1 MQAIRFAVLYTALAL
16 GANAAWAETA
26 PTGPDLAQI
35 EALKAG
41 DMKKLV
47 FLGEPA
53 PVPDLAFTD
62 ENDGTHSLSDW
73 RGKYVLV
80 NFWATWC
87 APCRKELGSLD
98 RLQGELGGDKF
109 AVLTIASGPN
119 PLPAINK
126 LFADEGIAHL
136 PKLRDP
142 SQALARAM
150 AVFGLPV
157 SILIDPEGHEIARL
171 IGDAQ
176 WDSAEAKAIITAL
189 TTAAP

>member
-16 GANAAWAETA
+16 GANAAWAENA
-26 PTGPDLAQI
+26 PSGPDLAQI

-47 FLGEPA
+47 FLTEPA
-53 PVPDLAFTD
+53 KTPDLPFTD
-62 ENDGTHSLSDW
+62 ENDGTHSLPDW
-73 RGKYVLV
+73 QGKYVLV

-98 RLQGELGGDKF
+98 RLEGELGGDRF
-109 AVLTIASGPN
+109 AVLTIATGPN
-119 PLPAINK
+119 PLPAMNK

-142 SQALARAM
+142 DQALARAM

-157 SILIDPEGHEIARL
+157 SVLIDPEGREIARL
-171 IGDAQ
+171 IGDAE
-176 WDSAEAKAIITAL
+176 WDSAEAKAIFTAL
-189 TTAAP
+189 TTASP